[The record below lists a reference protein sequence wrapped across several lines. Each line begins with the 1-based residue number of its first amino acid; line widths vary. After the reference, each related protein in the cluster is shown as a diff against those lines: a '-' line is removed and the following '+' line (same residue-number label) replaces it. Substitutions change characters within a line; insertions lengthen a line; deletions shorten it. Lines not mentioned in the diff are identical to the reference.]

1 MRFASSVIG
10 RFAFA
15 SACDPMMKSV
25 SKRFG
30 SARVG
35 CRRHFAYRAKQSHAE
50 ESGLVPHAGIRIP
63 SRARQER
70 YAFGREKLSARS
82 RVRPSMRER
91 IHGPADAHANQEKQ
105 EQRP

>member
-91 IHGPADAHANQEKQ
+91 IHRSEEHTSELQS
-105 EQRP
+105 RLHLV